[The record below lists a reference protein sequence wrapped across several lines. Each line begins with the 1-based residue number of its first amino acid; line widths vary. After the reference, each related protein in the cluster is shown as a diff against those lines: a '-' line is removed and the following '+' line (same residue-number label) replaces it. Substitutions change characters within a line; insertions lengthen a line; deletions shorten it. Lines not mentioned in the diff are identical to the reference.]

1 MENQDYQYQSHH
13 HNHNNTKLDMNFNVN
28 IPFLIT
34 ILIIFVTFIFFLFV
48 LFLLSY
54 TIKNY
59 SKIYICSNS
68 PCKRNKRKKGIEI
81 ELGNLSHKI
90 IYDKKII
97 NQ

>member
-1 MENQDYQYQSHH
+1 MENQDYHYHSHH
-13 HNHNNTKLDMNFNVN
+13 RNHNNTKLDVGINVN
-28 IPFLIT
+28 IPLLVT
-34 ILIIFVTFIFFLFV
+34 ILITFVIFI
-48 LFLLSY
+48 LFLLLFFLILY